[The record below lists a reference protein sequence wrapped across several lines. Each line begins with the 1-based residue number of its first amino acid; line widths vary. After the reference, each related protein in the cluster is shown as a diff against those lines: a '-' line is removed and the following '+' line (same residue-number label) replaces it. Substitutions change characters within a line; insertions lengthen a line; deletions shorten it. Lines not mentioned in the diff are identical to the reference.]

1 MCLSVERSP
10 MPRHGARS
18 KRCEDDAK
26 IAVSPQPCS
35 TQEPSRPVSDRVY
48 MVLIWFGVFP
58 AHYRAFHDTD
68 EPDETSF
75 RALRPKTLRLTLEIT
90 ETVTTLQAVTRRVR
104 ERYLAICC
112 TTVSSEARP
121 RFVRFRGRFEDRR
134 FAGPTF
140 RRGGCVIFG
149 IFHTE
154 LDVLHWSPDRPR
166 PGPPTYDPDLP
177 AADRRAAAEARR
189 VDFV

>member
-58 AHYRAFHDTD
+58 AHYSAFHDTD

-75 RALRPKTLRLTLEIT
+75 RALRPKTLRLTLEIIRKLLRR
-90 ETVTTLQAVTRRVR
+90 LQ
-104 ERYLAICC
+104 RYKLLLAECANDTWPYAN

-121 RFVRFRGRFEDRR
+121 RFVRFGGRFDDRR
-134 FAGPTF
+134 FAEEG
-140 RRGGCVIFG
+140 V
-149 IFHTE
+149 
-154 LDVLHWSPDRPR
+154 
-166 PGPPTYDPDLP
+166 
-177 AADRRAAAEARR
+177 
-189 VDFV
+189 

>member
-26 IAVSPQPCS
+26 IAPSPQPCS
-35 TQEPSRPVSDRVY
+35 TKLHAPRSRRDPRPVSDRVY

-58 AHYRAFHDTD
+58 AHYSAFHDTD

-104 ERYLAICC
+104 ERYLTICS
-112 TTVSSEARP
+112 TTVSSEARS
-121 RFVRFRGRFEDRR
+121 RFVRFGGRFVGRR
-134 FAGPTF
+134 FAGE
-140 RRGGCVIFG
+140 GV
-149 IFHTE
+149 
-154 LDVLHWSPDRPR
+154 
-166 PGPPTYDPDLP
+166 
-177 AADRRAAAEARR
+177 
-189 VDFV
+189 